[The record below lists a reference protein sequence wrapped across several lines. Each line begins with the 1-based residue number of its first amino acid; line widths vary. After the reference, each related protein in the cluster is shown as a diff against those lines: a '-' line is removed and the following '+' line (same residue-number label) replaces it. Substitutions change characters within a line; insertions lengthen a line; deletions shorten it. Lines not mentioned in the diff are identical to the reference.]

1 MDDIEDNLGDLGD
14 INSLVDQLKQS
25 TKLAKQAPK
34 ETFNLEKKDLE
45 QFILN
50 NTGKLI
56 KDSMDTIDS
65 IKDFIVSAPEPED
78 VHSLA
83 ELYKASTSAIEA
95 LNKILLQQQKSE
107 TQVAIKTMDIQSK
120 AAMLEQKSEKISFTR
135 EEIMDKLVGDGT
147 ILDIEETDHDSDD
160 S

>member
-1 MDDIEDNLGDLGD
+1 MSEENNDNPADEVKT
-14 INSLVDQLKQS
+14 LVDQLREGNQ
-25 TKLAKQAPK
+25 LAKSM
-34 ETFNLEKKDLE
+34 EKQDFSLDKADLE

-50 NTGKLI
+50 NTGRLI
-56 KDSMDTIDS
+56 NDSMNTIDN
-65 IKDFIVSAPEPED
+65 IKQYIISAPEPED

-83 ELYKASTSAIEA
+83 ELYKASTGALET

-120 AAMLEQKSEKISFTR
+120 QALADSRDQDKLTFTR
-135 EEIMDKLVGDGT
+135 DEIFEKLIEKGDV
-147 ILDIEETDHDSDD
+147 IEAEIADQDD

>member
-1 MDDIEDNLGDLGD
+1 MDDDIQDDLGDLGD

-25 TKLAKQAPK
+25 TKLAKQIHK
-34 ETFNLEKKDLE
+34 EEFSLDKKDLE

-120 AAMLEQKSEKISFTR
+120 AAMLEQKSDTISFTR
-135 EEIMDKLVGDGT
+135 EEIMDKLVNDGT
-147 ILDIEETDHDSDD
+147 ILEIEDADTNID
-160 S
+160 

>member
-1 MDDIEDNLGDLGD
+1 MSEENNDSPVDEVKT
-14 INSLVDQLKQS
+14 LVDQLREGNQ
-25 TKLAKQAPK
+25 LAKSM
-34 ETFNLEKKDLE
+34 EKQEFSLDKADLE

-50 NTGKLI
+50 NTGRLI
-56 KDSMDTIDS
+56 NDSMNTIDN
-65 IKDFIVSAPEPED
+65 IKQYIISAPEPED

-83 ELYKASTSAIEA
+83 ELYKASTGALET

-120 AAMLEQKSEKISFTR
+120 QALADSKDQDKLTFTR
-135 EEIMDKLVGDGT
+135 DEIFEKLIEKGDV
-147 ILDIEETDHDSDD
+147 IEAEIADQDD

>member
-1 MDDIEDNLGDLGD
+1 MDDDIQDDLGDLGD

-25 TKLAKQAPK
+25 TKLAKQIPK
-34 ETFNLEKKDLE
+34 EEFSLDKKDLE

-120 AAMLEQKSEKISFTR
+120 AAMLEQKSDKISFTR
-135 EEIMDKLVGDGT
+135 EEIMDKLVNDGT
-147 ILDIEETDHDSDD
+147 ILEIDD
-160 S
+160 ADTNID